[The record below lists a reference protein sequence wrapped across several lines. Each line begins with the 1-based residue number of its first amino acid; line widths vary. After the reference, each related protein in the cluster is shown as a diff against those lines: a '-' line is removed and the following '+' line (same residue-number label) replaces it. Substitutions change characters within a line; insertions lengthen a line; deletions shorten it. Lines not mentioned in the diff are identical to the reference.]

1 MINELDFKK
10 AKKGDSES
18 FYKLINPIQSK
29 LYKIAFVYMKNEDDA
44 LDAIQDTIMKAVK
57 ALNNLKEPQ
66 YFNSWITKI
75 LINTCKTN
83 YKKRVT
89 TNLNIDDFSDSL
101 GYDAIDYND
110 NSELYEALKTLKE
123 NDREIIIMRYM
134 EDMALKDISRQK
146 DMPLGT
152 VKSIVSRSLKKLR
165 ISLKGAN

>member
-1 MINELDFKK
+1 MIDELELKK

-18 FYKLINPIQSK
+18 FYKLINPIQGK

-57 ALNNLKEPQ
+57 SLKTLKEPQ
-66 YFNSWITKI
+66 YFNTWITRI

-83 YKKRVT
+83 CKKQVT

-101 GYDAIDYND
+101 GYNPIDYDD
-110 NSELYEALKTLKE
+110 NSELYEALNTLKE
-123 NDREIIIMRYM
+123 KDREIILMRYM
-134 EDMALKDISRQK
+134 EDMALKDISKQK
-146 DMPLGT
+146 NMPLGT
-152 VKSIVSRSLKKLR
+152 VKSIVSRSLKKLK